1 MLDKDD
7 LWARNFQKNSQRVK
21 KTCVDPSRFQR
32 LGGGGLIF
40 MVDQSGDGSGITPSW
55 CTPPFHRWPCTS
67 VRYSVESWLWRG
79 DMSAEFHDRV
89 ILHLD
94 ADGKAPLFGRKKCSK
109 NKYGGLTARFS
120 ENIYIRMYI
129 FWGEIAKLFAQNTL
143 TLSPTT
149 SERYVPKAT
158 SLVNQTN
165 SIFPFFSRLSNDS
178 HPILTTFDRIL
189 LNVEIW

>member
-1 MLDKDD
+1 MDEELSERLAESEK
-7 LWARNFQKNSQRVK
+7 KK

-94 ADGKAPLFGRKKCSK
+94 ADGKAPLLGRKKCSK

-120 ENIYIRMYI
+120 ENIYVYVCI
-129 FWGEIAKLFAQNTL
+129 FFEAKLRNCL
-143 TLSPTT
+143 HKLHSLSLQQ
-149 SERYVPKAT
+149 RLNAT
-158 SLVNQTN
+158 FQKLRASSIKRTRSSL
-165 SIFPFFSRLSNDS
+165 FSRDS
-178 HPILTTFDRIL
+178 RTILPQF
-189 LNVEIW
+189 

>member
-7 LWARNFQKNSQRVK
+7 LWTRNFQKNSQRVK
-21 KTCVDPSRFQR
+21 KKTDPSRFQR

-94 ADGKAPLFGRKKCSK
+94 ADGKAPLLGRKKCSK

-120 ENIYIRMYI
+120 ENIYVYVCI
-129 FWGEIAKLFAQNTL
+129 FFVAKLRNCL
-143 TLSPTT
+143 HKLHSLSLQQ
-149 SERYVPKAT
+149 RLNAT
-158 SLVNQTN
+158 FQKLRQSNELDLRLD
-165 SIFPFFSRLSNDS
+165 FLLSNLLSTLERFSFDS
-178 HPILTTFDRIL
+178 NHFR
-189 LNVEIW
+189 